1 MEFASARRMLAE
13 IELYHSELYMG
24 FSEHEKDKELRRIL
38 IELSKEDSKH
48 AMLWGAKTSGLNKKR
63 VGKIKLGIMLI
74 LRKIIGLEL
83 AIKLIDYKESEIKAK
98 IMRECAPSE
107 IEKAKGIIRY
117 EESKEGRLKSSILS
131 RNKILANVRDVVF
144 GMNDGLVEIL
154 AATAGIGA
162 AIQQPYIVLISGSIV
177 AISGTLSMAGG
188 AYLSTEYQNTI
199 EKKENAKHKGPSPK
213 SSAAYVGVAYIF
225 GALFPLMPFIF
236 GMYGYVAIA
245 VSVAITALVLIITS
259 AIISIVSDTPII
271 ERISKTLAITLGIA
285 LITILI
291 GAAARHYLKIS
302 I

>member
-1 MEFASARRMLAE
+1 MKFANARRMLAE
-13 IELYHSELYMG
+13 IELYQSELYMR
-24 FSEHEKDKELRRIL
+24 FSEHEKDIELRRIL
-38 IELSKEDSKH
+38 IELSKEDSNH
-48 AMLWGAKTSGLNKKR
+48 AMLWGAKAQDLHKKR
-63 VGKIKLGIMLI
+63 VGNLRFRVMLL
-74 LRKIIGLEL
+74 LRKTLGLEL
-83 AIKLIDYKESEIKAK
+83 AIKLIDYKEYEIKAK
-98 IMRECAPSE
+98 IKKQCPPRDIAEADR
-107 IEKAKGIIRY
+107 IIKY
-117 EESKEGRLKSSILS
+117 EESKEGRLKSRILS

-162 AIQQPYIVLISGSIV
+162 AIQQPYLVLISGSIV

-199 EKKENAKHKGPSPK
+199 EKKENVKNKWHSPK

-225 GALFPLMPFIF
+225 GALFPLLPFIF
-236 GMYGYVAIA
+236 GMYGYAAIA
-245 VSVAITALVLIITS
+245 MSVAITAVVLIITS

-285 LITILI
+285 LITIVI

-302 I
+302 V